1 MHDAPK
7 PIHIRVNEFK
17 VPALIGLGLD
27 EVDKWWAN
35 HHKGTLMVLGDF
47 ARDVLV
53 GQQGASDV

>member
-1 MHDAPK
+1 M
-7 PIHIRVNEFK
+7 NEFK